1 MQISVSAAASLLNTS
16 DQKIYEWIRK
26 GSIPYQRVGDR
37 YRFHRAELL
46 EWATGL
52 GMTLAIEELPQ
63 SRRASDE
70 SPPSFGRA
78 LRLGGVHRD
87 LEGRDRETALAE
99 IVAKLPL
106 DDAADREL
114 LYDVMLSRE
123 TLGSTGIGEGIAIP
137 HVRAP
142 VVMQTTGPSV
152 TLCQLAHPIDFLA
165 IDGKPVHTFFTL
177 ITPTIRTHLFLLSR
191 LSGALQNQQFQAL
204 VLERAPEQVLFE
216 AADALDRSMPSS
228 SLQPKAAK

>member
-1 MQISVSAAASLLNTS
+1 MQISVSAAATLLNTS
-16 DQKIYEWIRK
+16 DRKIYEWIRK
-26 GSIPYQRVGDR
+26 GSIPFQRVGDR
-37 YRFHRAELL
+37 VRFHRAELL

-52 GMTLAIEELPQ
+52 GMTIAIEELPQ
-63 SRRASDE
+63 SRRAGDE

-78 LRLGGVHRD
+78 LRLGGIHRE
-87 LEGRDRETALAE
+87 LEGRDRESALAA

-106 DDAADREL
+106 DDDADREL

-142 VVMQTTGPSV
+142 VVMKTTGASV
-152 TLCQLAHPIDFLA
+152 TVCQLARPIDFSA

-177 ITPTIRTHLFLLSR
+177 VTPTIRAHLFLLSR
-191 LSGALQNQQFQAL
+191 LSAALQNPDFHAL
-204 VLERAPEQVLFE
+204 VLNRAPEQVLFD
-216 AADALDRSMPSS
+216 AADALDRAMPSS
-228 SLQPKAAK
+228 LIPKAPK

>member
-1 MQISVSAAASLLNTS
+1 MQISVSAAATLLNTS
-16 DQKIYEWIRK
+16 DRKIYEWIRK
-26 GSIPYQRVGDR
+26 GSIPFQRVGDKV
-37 YRFHRAELL
+37 RFHRAELL

-52 GMTLAIEELPQ
+52 GMTIAIEELPQ
-63 SRRASDE
+63 SRRVGDE
-70 SPPSFGRA
+70 SPPSFARA

-87 LEGRDRETALAE
+87 LEGRDRESALAA

-106 DDAADREL
+106 DDDADREL

-142 VVMQTTGPSV
+142 VVMKTTGASV
-152 TLCQLAHPIDFLA
+152 TLCQLIRPIDFVA

-191 LSGALQNQQFQAL
+191 LSSALQNREFQAL

-216 AADALDRSMPSS
+216 AAEALDRAMPA
-228 SLQPKAAK
+228 SLNPKAPK

>member
-1 MQISVSAAASLLNTS
+1 MQISVSAAATLLNTS
-16 DQKIYEWIRK
+16 DRKIYEWIRK
-26 GSIPYQRVGDR
+26 GSIPFQRVGDN

-52 GMTLAIEELPQ
+52 GMTLALEEIPR
-63 SRRASDE
+63 SRRVGDE
-70 SPPSFGRA
+70 LPPSFGRA

-87 LEGRDRETALAE
+87 LDGRDRESALAA

-106 DDAADREL
+106 DDDADREL

-142 VVMQTTGPSV
+142 VVMKTTGASV
-152 TLCQLAHPIDFLA
+152 TLCQLTQPIDFAA

-191 LSGALQNQQFQAL
+191 LSAALQNQEFQAL
-204 VLERAPEQVLFE
+204 VLRRAPEQELFE
-216 AADALDRSMPSS
+216 AADALDRSMPI
-228 SLQPKAAK
+228 SLNPKAPK

>member
-1 MQISVSAAASLLNTS
+1 MQISVSAAATLLNTS
-16 DQKIYEWIRK
+16 DRKIYEWIRK
-26 GSIPYQRVGDR
+26 GSIPFQRVGDR

-52 GMTLAIEELPQ
+52 GMTIAIEELPQ
-63 SRRASDE
+63 SRRVGDE
-70 SPPSFGRA
+70 SPVSFARA

-87 LEGRDRETALAE
+87 LEGRDRESALAA

-106 DDAADREL
+106 DDDADREL

-142 VVMQTTGPSV
+142 VVMKATGASV
-152 TLCQLAHPIDFLA
+152 TLCQLIRPIDFAA
-165 IDGKPVHTFFTL
+165 IDAKPVHTFFTL

-191 LSGALQNQQFQAL
+191 LSSALQNREFQAL

-216 AADALDRSMPSS
+216 AAEALDRAMPSS
-228 SLQPKAAK
+228 LNPKALK